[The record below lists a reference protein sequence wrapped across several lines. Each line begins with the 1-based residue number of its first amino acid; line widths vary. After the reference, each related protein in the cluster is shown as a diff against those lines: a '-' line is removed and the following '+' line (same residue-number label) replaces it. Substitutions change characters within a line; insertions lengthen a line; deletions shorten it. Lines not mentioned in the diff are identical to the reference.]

1 MRSVPKWRIV
11 LAIAVLLVLGRLA
24 LSMAPV
30 YFRNMELRRFVSKTA
45 SSPENRNKPDE
56 ILRMSILDKS
66 AALGL
71 PVRSEN
77 VTIRHSANTLLIDIR
92 YVVRVNLP
100 LYTVDLHFY
109 PSAP

>member
-1 MRSVPKWRIV
+1 MGSVPKWRIA
-11 LAIAVLLVLGRLA
+11 LAVVVLLVLGRLA
-24 LSMAPV
+24 FSMGPI
-30 YFRNMELRRFVSKTA
+30 YFRNLELRHFVRKTT
-45 SSPENRNKPDE
+45 SNPDSRNKSDE

-71 PVRSEN
+71 PVRPDN
-77 VTIRHSANTLLIDIR
+77 VKIERSPNALLINIR

>member
-1 MRSVPKWRIV
+1 MGTVPKWRIA

-24 LSMAPV
+24 VSMAPI
-30 YFRNMELRRFVSKTA
+30 YIHNMELRHFVRKTA
-45 SSPENRNKPDE
+45 SSAESRNKPDE

-71 PVRSEN
+71 PVRSDN
-77 VTIRHSANTLLIDIR
+77 VTIQHSANRLLIDIR

>member
-1 MRSVPKWRIV
+1 MGSVPKWRIA
-11 LAIAVLLVLGRLA
+11 LPIAVLLALGRLA
-24 LSMAPV
+24 LSMGPI
-30 YFRNMELRRFVSKTA
+30 YLRNLELRHFVRKTA
-45 SSPENRNKPDE
+45 SSPESRNKPDE

-71 PVRSEN
+71 PVRSDN
-77 VTIRHSANTLLIDIR
+77 VIIQHSVLIDIR